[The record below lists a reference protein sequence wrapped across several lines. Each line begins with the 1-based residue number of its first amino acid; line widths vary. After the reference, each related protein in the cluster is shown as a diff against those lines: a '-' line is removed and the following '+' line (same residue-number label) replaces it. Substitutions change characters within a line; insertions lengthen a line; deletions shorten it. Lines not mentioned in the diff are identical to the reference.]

1 MSRTLGGPLTSHL
14 GTNAHTRCRM
24 LRLDLVDGSVLAV
37 TDHQASL
44 TIDLGDGSA
53 DYSPRTGILASDL
66 SLSTGFD
73 ADEVEVTGPLV
84 PVATEDWHVTKEAV
98 TGGRFDDA
106 TARFFQ
112 VNWNSLAS
120 GPIRLMK
127 GRVVLA
133 QVEGSSFKLT
143 IRSEISRFAQEI
155 GRTITAYCDADFG
168 DARCG
173 YDVVPVAATVA
184 SVTDARQF
192 TVSFVGTYA
201 NDYFNK
207 GTVLFLTGALAGT
220 RKVEVSDWTSGG
232 AVTLWTELTEAP
244 QVGDTLEL
252 RQGCGKTRADC
263 MAYDNTLNFRGFPDV
278 PGTDQVLRYPN
289 PGG

>member
-1 MSRTLGGPLTSHL
+1 MRTFGGSLATYVSAGAKTP
-14 GTNAHTRCRM
+14 ARM
-24 LRLDLVDGSVLAV
+24 VRLDLVDGSVLAI
-37 TDHQASL
+37 TDHSAD
-44 TIDLGDGSA
+44 IAFDLGDGSA
-53 DYSPRTGILASDL
+53 TYSPRTGILPSDL

-73 ADEVEVTGPLV
+73 ADEVEITGPIV
-84 PVATEDWHVTKEAV
+84 ETATEDWHVTKAAI

-106 TARFFQ
+106 AVRYFE
-112 VNWNSLAS
+112 VNWRDLTMGEIA
-120 GPIRLMK
+120 LLK

-155 GRTITAYCDADFG
+155 GRTISAYCDADFG
-168 DARCG
+168 DTRCG
-173 YDVVPVAATVA
+173 YSIPAVAATVTA
-184 SVTDARQF
+184 VTDARQF
-192 TVSFVGTYA
+192 TVSFSGTYA
-201 NDYFNK
+201 NDFFNK

-220 RKVEVSDWTSGG
+220 RKVEVSDWTSAG
-232 AVTLWTELTEAP
+232 AVTLWTELAEAP

-263 MAYDNTLNFRGFPDV
+263 LAYENVVNFRGFPDV

-289 PGG
+289 AGG

>member
-14 GTNAHTRCRM
+14 GTGTHTRCRM
-24 LRLDLVDGSVLAV
+24 LRLDLVDGSVFAI
-37 TDHQASL
+37 TDHSATL

-53 DYSPRTGILASDL
+53 DYSPRTGIMPSDL

-84 PVATEDWHVTKEAV
+84 DTATEDWHVTKAAV
-98 TGGRFDDA
+98 LGGRFDDA

-120 GPIRLMK
+120 GPIRLLK

-133 QVEGSSFKLT
+133 QVEGGAFKLT
-143 IRSEISRFAQEI
+143 IRSEISRFQQEV
-155 GRTITAYCDADFG
+155 GRTITGYCDADFG
-168 DARCG
+168 DSRCG
-173 YDVVPVAATVA
+173 YSVPVVSATVTG
-184 SVTDARQF
+184 VTDARQF
-192 TVSFVGTYA
+192 TVSFTGSYA

-207 GTVLFLTGALAGT
+207 GTVYFLTGALAGT

-232 AVTLWTELTEAP
+232 AVTLWTELAEAP

-252 RQGCGKTRADC
+252 RQGCDKTRAAC
-263 MAYDNTLNFRGFPDV
+263 LVYDNVVNFRGFPDV
-278 PGTDQVLRYPN
+278 PGSDQVLRYPN